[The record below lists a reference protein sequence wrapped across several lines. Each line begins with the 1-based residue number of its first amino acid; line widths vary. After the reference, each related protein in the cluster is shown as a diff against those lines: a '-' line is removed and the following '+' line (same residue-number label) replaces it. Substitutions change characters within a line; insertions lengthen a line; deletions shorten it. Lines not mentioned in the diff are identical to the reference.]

1 MGGGSDEPLDP
12 SVVEVDLQPDL
23 VVMAGTSSLWSALID
38 SVVKAGC
45 RLNTNMDDVYGH
57 TIFPEGDVV
66 TLPFSSMSL
75 VDYPMG
81 ENLVMD
87 VWSCD
92 GGIQY
97 VATFLKASH

>member
-1 MGGGSDEPLDP
+1 
-12 SVVEVDLQPDL
+12 
-23 VVMAGTSSLWSALID
+23 
-38 SVVKAGC
+38 
-45 RLNTNMDDVYGH
+45 MDDVYGH

-97 VATFLKASH
+97 VATFLKALYHWFLVGAVSLCSVSITPGSIVIMVERSR